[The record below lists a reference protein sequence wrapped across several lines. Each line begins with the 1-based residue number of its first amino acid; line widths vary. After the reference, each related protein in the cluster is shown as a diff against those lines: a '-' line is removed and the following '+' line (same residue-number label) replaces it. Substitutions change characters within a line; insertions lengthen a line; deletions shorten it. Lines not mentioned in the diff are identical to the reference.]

1 MKAAMPG
8 YAKNWKDR
16 SEESAQGELPSA
28 CPLPSGPEPPPEQQ
42 EAWQAA
48 LAAGRCLHCEGDLG
62 QGWREEEG
70 PFCCRGCRSVFEL
83 IHGRDLG
90 RYYDLRQGPQ
100 APAPSL
106 RGVSFAWLDRLLEE
120 ESADRSESDDEV
132 LRLHLEIQ
140 GVHCAACVWLLE
152 ELFTREAGGIEI
164 RINPGRGE
172 VDLSWDPAAGDLRGY
187 LAEVERFGY
196 RLGPAR
202 PAGEGGG
209 ERSRGLLFRLAL
221 TAAIALNVMMFSISF
236 YFGLAPEDGRL
247 FQFFGLLNLG
257 LATVSVLVGGPVF
270 FRGALAGLRRG
281 VTHLDLPISLGMTL
295 AYAGSVFAY
304 FSLGPRA
311 AYFDSLTVFVALML
325 MGRWAQERIL
335 ERNRNSLLS
344 DSGVE
349 GITAK
354 RRDGEGLTAM
364 AASELRTG
372 DELWIAPGDL
382 LPLEGILL
390 RRRAEASLDWITG
403 ESDLVAY
410 EPGDRLPAGAFNA
423 GRQGFAVAAS
433 QDFGDSRLGDLLR
446 SGDGDAAF
454 RPTWWHRVS
463 SVYVLAVLILAGG
476 AFLTWAGRDLRL
488 AIEVTI
494 SVLVITC
501 PCALGLAT
509 PLAEELVHV
518 ALRRRGVFLRRA
530 SFLEKALRVR
540 KVLLDKTGTLT
551 LGRLALEAE
560 SRKALWA
567 LDGPEQALLWNLCAR
582 SNHPVSRSLAEAL
595 AAGGK
600 APALDGAADELEEHP
615 GQGLLWRRPD
625 GEYRLGRPE
634 FAGAARPAEAEGLTH
649 FSRDGELL
657 AAFRFSE
664 TYKGDA
670 AAELATLR
678 RQGYELHLLSG
689 DAESKTARAAAAL
702 GIASEQALGG
712 LDPEA
717 KAARVRKLDA
727 GDTLMVGDGIN
738 DSPSFEAALCSAT
751 PAVDRPVL
759 PGKADFYFLGD
770 GIGAIRRALAAA
782 GRLRRV
788 TRDNLIFAIVYNLAA
803 VALCFAGLVSPVV
816 AAILMPVSSITVVS
830 LTAWRLSGR
839 RLTWMS

>member
-1 MKAAMPG
+1 MLSSANKRRESDESMAPG
-8 YAKNWKDR
+8 GL
-16 SEESAQGELPSA
+16 SAV
-28 CPLPSGPEPPPEQQ
+28 CPLPDATEPGPEHR
-42 EAWQAA
+42 EAWEAA
-48 LAAGRCLHCEGDLG
+48 LAAGRCLHCQGTLG
-62 QGWREEEG
+62 KGWRQEDG
-70 PFCCRGCRSVFEL
+70 PFCCRGCHSVYEL
-83 IHGRDLG
+83 IHGQDLG

-100 APAPSL
+100 APAPKL
-106 RGVSFAWLDRLLEE
+106 RPESFAWLDRLIEE
-120 ESADRSESDDEV
+120 ESAQHPDSRDDV

-152 ELFTREAGGIEI
+152 ELFTREAGGIDI

-172 VDLSWDPAAGDLRGY
+172 VDLSWDSTAGDLRAY

-202 PAGEGGG
+202 ESGEV
-209 ERSRGLLFRLAL
+209 RSRALLFRLAF

-247 FQFFGLLNLG
+247 FEFFGLLNIL
-257 LATVSVLVGGPVF
+257 LATVSVAVGGPVF
-270 FRGALAGLRRG
+270 FRAALAGLRRG
-281 VTHLDLPISLGMTL
+281 VAHLDLPISLGMLL

-304 FSLGPRA
+304 FSQGPRA

-344 DSGVE
+344 ASGAE

-354 RRDGEGLTAM
+354 RRNGEELTAV
-364 AASELRTG
+364 AASTLRAG

-382 LPLEGILL
+382 LPVEGILL
-390 RRRAEASLDWITG
+390 RRSAEASLDWISG

-410 EPGDRLPAGAFNA
+410 EPGERLPAGAFNA
-423 GRQGFAVAAS
+423 GRRGFAVTAS
-433 QDFGDSRLGDLLR
+433 QDFADSRLGDLL
-446 SGDGDAAF
+446 SCGDGDAAF

-463 SVYVLAVLILAGG
+463 SSYALAVLVLAGG
-476 AFLTWAGRDLRL
+476 AFLAWAGRDLRQ
-488 AIEVTI
+488 AVEVTI

-509 PLAEELVHV
+509 PLAEELMHV

-530 SFLEKALRVR
+530 DFLEKALRVR
-540 KVLLDKTGTLT
+540 KILLDKTGTLT
-551 LGRLALEAE
+551 LGRLRLETE
-560 SRKALWA
+560 SRKVLWA
-567 LDGPEQALLWNLCAR
+567 LPAEEQAVLWNLCAR
-582 SNHPVSRSLAEAL
+582 SNHPVSRSLSAAL
-595 AAGGK
+595 SAGGK
-600 APALDGAADELEEHP
+600 APALDPAADELEEQP

-625 GEYRLGRPE
+625 GEYRLGRPS
-634 FAGAARPAEAEGLTH
+634 FAGEECSEDQTH
-649 FSRDGELL
+649 FSRDGQLL
-657 AAFRFSE
+657 AAFRFGE

-670 AAELATLR
+670 DDELATLK
-678 RQGYELHLLSG
+678 RQGYELHMLSG
-689 DAESKTARAAAAL
+689 DAVKKTARAAATL
-702 GIASEQALGG
+702 GISPERAQGG
-712 LDPEA
+712 LNPEA
-717 KAARVRKLDA
+717 KAARVRELDA

-738 DSPSFEAALCSAT
+738 DSLSFEAALCSAT

-770 GIGAIRRALAAA
+770 GIGAIRRALTAA

-788 TRDNLIFAIVYNLAA
+788 TRDNLAFAIVYNLAA

-816 AAILMPVSSITVVS
+816 AAILMPVSSITVVG
-830 LTAWRLSGR
+830 LTTWRLSGR
-839 RLTWMS
+839 RLSWMS